1 MLKESA
7 VATLGEHSLL
17 LPAWIKSA
25 LAAND
30 RIKLY
35 LSVIQ
40 AAVLHADHPESA
52 IIDLSQERAAAGVR
66 EEWIDEVAVS
76 AARSGDA
83 IFLPELPR
91 LAEAV
96 AADLRIMARPLLE
109 GAPPG
114 HVHAKGARKD
124 EGKDHA
130 GDVASR
136 LARWTTWLATLN
148 SEHLTAEAVTRL
160 ESGERKTGDSVHIL
174 VMDMHKLLNRLAATL
189 TSEDVDGAHV
199 WNITAE
205 DRPRIAAFMRGLNRT
220 APLKFDHPGLDTA
233 ATRDGDRLV
242 IQNDIGTN
250 DAHVLV
256 IHVTGN
262 RVTLTYSDLHRTRFR
277 FFRDLLSEIGAKW
290 TVVEPR
296 VTPGLNAG
304 TAYYVGTARF
314 DAHDSA
320 ALDGA
325 LEGLGARIVFLI
337 DWNRARKRLR
347 QFVGKEQAVDIL
359 AGAAR
364 SESGHMGWLRAG
376 GERMVFSVMQSV
388 GDGLFRLGDRLD
400 DVLSETE
407 AQEFLLHALAL
418 SSHALRERQPVA
430 LVEDELRMMLTRQVR
445 SRASEFDLVTEHAAY
460 CQELAQAVRNAL
472 MRGFSGDSAKV
483 APDADAPGDD
493 LVTRAKGWERRA
505 DDIVTQMRTA
515 LQRHP
520 SRERFVRLVVMAD
533 DVADAFEE
541 SAFLASLLNEHAS
554 TPAERVRQALLRLAD
569 TALTAVQDYVRALA
583 IARTLGQPHAAQHDL
598 DDSSEFLDATWRVV
612 LAEIRCDEE
621 LRAARRMILSDL
633 KAPAELMLASDLAS
647 TLELASDRLMSVS
660 YALRSIVLDRAENA
674 AH

>member
-40 AAVLHADHPESA
+40 AAVLHADRPEAA

-76 AARSGDA
+76 AARSGDV

-91 LAEAV
+91 LAQTL
-96 AADLRIMARPLLE
+96 AADLRIMARPLIE
-109 GAPPG
+109 GATRDL
-114 HVHAKGARKD
+114 AKELKSAHGSIAT
-124 EGKDHA
+124 
-130 GDVASR
+130 R
-136 LARWTTWLATLN
+136 LDQWTAWLATLG
-148 SEHLTAEAVTRL
+148 SEHLSADAVTRL
-160 ESGERKTGDSVHIL
+160 ESGDRKAGDSVHIL
-174 VMDMHKLLNRLAATL
+174 VMDMHKLINRLGATL
-189 TSEDVDGAHV
+189 TGDDIDGAHV
-199 WNITAE
+199 WNIAAE
-205 DRPRIAAFMRGLNRT
+205 DKDRIAAFMRGLHRT

-233 ATRDGDRLV
+233 ATRDGDQLV

-256 IHVTGN
+256 VHVSAKH
-262 RVTLTYSDLHRTRFR
+262 VTLTYSDLHRTRFR
-277 FFRDLLSEIGAKW
+277 FFRELLSEIGATW
-290 TVVEPR
+290 SVVEPH

-304 TAYYVGTARF
+304 TAYFVGTARF
-314 DAHDSA
+314 DCHDTA
-320 ALDGA
+320 EIDQA

-347 QFVGKEQAVDIL
+347 QFVDKDQAIAIL
-359 AGAAR
+359 ADAAR
-364 SESGHMGWLRAG
+364 KEAGHIGWLRSG
-376 GERMVFSVMQSV
+376 GERLVFSVMQSV

-400 DVLSETE
+400 DVLSESE
-407 AQEFLLHALAL
+407 SREFLLHALVL
-418 SSHALRERQPVA
+418 SSHAQLERQPVT
-430 LVEDELRMMLTRQVR
+430 LVEDELRMLLTRQVR
-445 SRASEFDLVTEHAAY
+445 SRASEFDLVAEHAGY

-472 MRGFSGDSAKV
+472 LRGFTGM
-483 APDADAPGDD
+483 APEAGIDPADEQDG
-493 LVTRAKGWERRA
+493 LVTRAKSWERRA

-520 SRERFVRLVVMAD
+520 SRERFVRLVVLAD
-533 DVADAFEE
+533 DVADALEE
-541 SAFLASLLNEHAS
+541 AAFLVTLLNEHAGS
-554 TPAERVRQALLRLAD
+554 PADRVRQAVLRLSD
-569 TALTAVQDYVRALA
+569 TVLGAVQDYVRALA
-583 IARTLGQPHAAQHDL
+583 IARTLGQPRADQHDL

-621 LRAARRMILSDL
+621 LRAARRLILRDL
-633 KAPAELMLASDLAS
+633 KVPAELMLASDLALS
-647 TLELASDRLMSVS
+647 LELASDRLMSVS
-660 YALRSIVLDRAENA
+660 YALRSIVLDRAEGA

>member
-7 VATLGEHSLL
+7 IATLGEHSLL

-40 AAVLHADHPESA
+40 AAVLHADRPEAA

-76 AARSGDA
+76 AARSGDV

-91 LAEAV
+91 LAQTLAT
-96 AADLRIMARPLLE
+96 DLRIMARPLVE
-109 GAPPG
+109 GTNRDL
-114 HVHAKGARKD
+114 AKDLKSAHGGIAT
-124 EGKDHA
+124 
-130 GDVASR
+130 R
-136 LARWTTWLATLN
+136 LDQWTAWLATLG
-148 SEHLTAEAVTRL
+148 SEHLSAEAVTRL
-160 ESGERKTGDSVHIL
+160 ESGDRKAGDSVHIL
-174 VMDMHKLLNRLAATL
+174 VMDMHKLINRLAATL
-189 TSEDVDGAHV
+189 TGEDIDGAHV
-199 WNITAE
+199 WNIAGE
-205 DRPRIAAFMRGLNRT
+205 DKERIAAFMRGLHRT

-233 ATRDGDRLV
+233 ATRDGDQLV

-256 IHVTGN
+256 VHVSAKH
-262 RVTLTYSDLHRTRFR
+262 VTLTYSDLHRTRFR
-277 FFRDLLSEIGAKW
+277 FFRELLSEIGATW
-290 TVVEPR
+290 SVVEPH

-304 TAYYVGTARF
+304 TAYFVGTARF
-314 DAHDSA
+314 DCRDTAEIDQ
-320 ALDGA
+320 A

-347 QFVGKEQAVDIL
+347 QFVDKDQAIAIL
-359 AGAAR
+359 AEAAR
-364 SESGHMGWLRAG
+364 KEAGHIGWLRSG
-376 GERMVFSVMQSV
+376 GERLVFSVMQSV

-400 DVLSETE
+400 DVLSEAE
-407 AQEFLLHALAL
+407 SREFLLHALVL
-418 SSHALRERQPVA
+418 SSHAQLERQPVT

-445 SRASEFDLVTEHAAY
+445 SRASEFDLVAEHAAY

-472 MRGFSGDSAKV
+472 LRGFTGTAPESGID
-483 APDADAPGDD
+483 PADEQDG

-520 SRERFVRLVVMAD
+520 SRERFVRLVVLAD
-533 DVADAFEE
+533 DVADALEE
-541 SAFLASLLNEHAS
+541 AAFLVSLLNEHAGS
-554 TPAERVRQALLRLAD
+554 PAERVRQAVLRLSD
-569 TALTAVQDYVRALA
+569 TVLGAVQDYVRALA
-583 IARTLGQPHAAQHDL
+583 IARTLGQPRADQHDL

-621 LRAARRMILSDL
+621 WRAARRLILRDL
-633 KAPAELMLASDLAS
+633 KVPAELMLTSDLAS
-647 TLELASDRLMSVS
+647 SLELASDRLMSVS
-660 YALRSIVLDRAENA
+660 YALRSIVLDRAEGA